1 MRLTVATLIVLLLL
15 GVCAQGFTGKLEIPA
30 EGTTQMITL
39 DDGST
44 LVGRITVISENEV
57 KFQTDMGEMTIAR
70 AKIKE
75 IKTISTAS
83 IKGGQYWFSN
93 PNRTRLLI
101 GPTARTLKAGNGYF
115 YDLWIFFPGMAFGIS
130 DNFMISGGA
139 SVIPGVDN
147 QMFYVMPKFGFPAAK
162 NLDVAVTVAAFRLWS
177 ETFYF
182 GLGGLTYGTDD
193 KSVTAA
199 LGLAFTDDKMADKPA
214 AMLGGEYRL
223 TRRTALVCESWFIP
237 GETDQGA
244 LGMGALRLMGEQLT
258 IDVGVGL
265 SLNDRSGEFDEDGTP
280 LEDEVDWLPYVD
292 FVWNF

>member
-1 MRLTVATLIVLLLL
+1 MKMIGSTLLTLLLL

-44 LVGRITVISENEV
+44 LVGRITVIRESEV
-57 KFQTDMGEMTIAR
+57 KFQTDMGEMTIAV
-70 AKIKE
+70 AKIRE
-75 IKTISTAS
+75 IKTISTSS

-101 GPTARTLKAGNGYF
+101 GPTARTLKAGKGYF
-115 YDLWIFFPGMAFGIS
+115 YDLWIFFPGIAYGIS

-139 SVIPGVDN
+139 SIIPGVDH

-162 NLDVAVTVAAFRLWS
+162 DLDVSVTVAAFRLWS

-182 GLGGLTYGTDD
+182 GMGGMTYGTDD

-223 TRRTALVCESWFIP
+223 SRRAALVGESWFIP
-237 GETDQGA
+237 GDADQGM
-244 LGMGALRLMGEQLT
+244 LGMGALRLMGEQMT
-258 IDVGVGL
+258 VDIGIGV
-265 SLNDRSGEFDEDGTP
+265 SYDDRSGEVDYYGNPEK
-280 LEDEVDWLPYVD
+280 DEVDWLPYVD